1 MLKNSTNVLK
11 NSTKTTPEEARGM
24 RTILSYVPVA
34 FDEVVAK
41 KEKKRN
47 IETIFN
53 KGSKKKK
60 LKNNYLY
67 L

>member
-1 MLKNSTNVLK
+1 MLK
-11 NSTKTTPEEARGM
+11 NSTKTTPEEAKSM

-34 FDEVVAK
+34 FDEIVAK

-47 IETIFN
+47 KETIFN

-60 LKNNYLY
+60 VKK
-67 L
+67 